1 MEQENKLEQAE
12 AVRKYKLY
20 QRQKETLDIFL
31 QRGAISKAQYD
42 KSLGDLKA
50 KMGIRDNAVP
60 GR

>member
-1 MEQENKLEQAE
+1 MEHENKPLQAE
-12 AVRKYKLY
+12 GVRKYKLY

-42 KSLGDLKA
+42 KSLGDLKT
-50 KMGIRDNAVP
+50 KMGIRDDAVP

>member
-1 MEQENKLEQAE
+1 MEQENKPEQAE
-12 AVRKYKLY
+12 AARKYKLY
-20 QRQKETLDIFL
+20 QRQKEALDIFL

-50 KMGIRDNAVP
+50 KMGIRDDAVP